1 MPPAEHDIDAAL
13 VTALVADQHPDL
25 EGQVSFFAEGWDTS
39 LWRLGDELLVR
50 LPRRAVAVPGTEAE
64 QRWLPVL
71 APALP
76 LSVPVPLRVG
86 VAGRG
91 YPWTWSVVPHLRGTP
106 MLEGARLDAEPAAD
120 TLGRFLHALH
130 TPSPP
135 DAPRSAIR
143 GVPLAERTA
152 TFDELVVEHADDP
165 SIDVARRTWS
175 EALDAPP
182 HHAAPTWVH
191 GDLHPGNVLV
201 DNGALV
207 AVLDF
212 NDLSGGDP
220 ATDLAACWLF
230 FEPEQALAAIDA
242 YGGVDP
248 ALDARARGWVV
259 LFALLY
265 LSIGH
270 EGHAGFTQVG
280 RDALR
285 RMQPRG

>member
-13 VTALVADQHPDL
+13 VTALVVDQHPDL
-25 EGQVSFFAEGWDTS
+25 EGPVGFFAEGWDTS

-50 LPRRAVAVPGTEAE
+50 LPRRAMAVPGTEAE

-76 LSVPVPLRVG
+76 LPVPVPLRVG

-91 YPWTWSVVPHLRGTP
+91 YPWPWSIVPHLSGTP
-106 MLEGARLDAEPAAD
+106 ALGGARLDAERAAVA
-120 TLGRFLHALH
+120 LGDFLRALH
-130 TPSPP
+130 TPAPP
-135 DAPRSAIR
+135 DAPRSSVR
-143 GVPLAERTA
+143 GVPLAQRVA
-152 TFDELVVEHADDP
+152 TFDELAIEHAADP
-165 SIDVARRTWS
+165 SIDVARRTWAD
-175 EALDAPP
+175 ALDAPP
-182 HHAAPTWVH
+182 HRAAPTWVH

-201 DNGALV
+201 DEGALV
-207 AVLDF
+207 GVLDF
-212 NDLSGGDP
+212 NDLNGGDP
-220 ATDLAACWLF
+220 ATDVAACWLF
-230 FEPEQALAAIDA
+230 FEPDQADTAIDA
-242 YGGVDP
+242 YGGADR

-265 LSIGH
+265 LSIGR

-285 RMQPRG
+285 RMALRS